1 MSLEIILLLLVGA
14 ATGALVV
21 GLLLRYR
28 IKRYETTR
36 GEAETELATL
46 RERLSSRDR
55 ELTEAKVTLERV
67 QTESTALRHELRSE
81 SSARATAEEK
91 NSRIPAIEAELAS
104 RENQITA
111 LQAGNARLQAQVA
124 GLEATLHEEREAAV
138 EKLALLEDAKEVLST
153 KFEALSARALRNNN
167 QSFLELAREQLGQFQ
182 QGAQSDLESR
192 QRAIDELV
200 KPLKVSL
207 EKVDDR
213 VQEIEHART
222 SAYTLLTE
230 QVRSLL
236 ETQSLLRLETTNLV
250 KAFRTPHVAGMWGQL
265 QLKRVVEIA
274 GMVEYCDFEQQTT
287 LHTDDG
293 LRRPDMIVRLPNNR
307 IIVVDSKAPTQAYI
321 DAIQA
326 EDETTRLAK
335 LKDHARL
342 VKDHIVQLSNRSYW
356 QHLTPTPEFV
366 VLFLPAESLF
376 RAALEQAPELIQT
389 GANEQVMLASPT
401 TLIAL
406 LKAVHYGWKQEQL
419 AKNAQEVSKLGQ
431 ELYDRI
437 KKFAQHFNDIGKN
450 LEKAIDAYNAG
461 VGSLISRVL
470 VTAKRFKE
478 LEASNDEEI
487 DEPQMIDKI
496 ARSMQDTGFL
506 PGLTGDGIPP
516 GAERGEADNPA
527 EEARDD
533 DGF

>member
-1 MSLEIILLLLVGA
+1 MSVETILRLLVGA
-14 ATGALVV
+14 AIGGLVV

-28 IKRYETTR
+28 IKRYETAR
-36 GEAETELATL
+36 GETEAELATL
-46 RERLSSRDR
+46 RERLLSRER
-55 ELTEAKVTLERV
+55 ELAEAKDALARV
-67 QTESTALRHELRSE
+67 QSEITVLRQEIRSE

-111 LQAGNARLQAQVA
+111 LQGDNARLQAQVA

-138 EKLALLEDAKEVLST
+138 EKLALLEGAKEELST
-153 KFEALSARALRNNN
+153 KFEALAAGALRNNI
-167 QSFLELAREQLGQFQ
+167 QSFLDVAREQFVQFQ
-182 QGAQSDLESR
+182 QGAQSDLETR

-213 VQEIEHART
+213 VQEIEQART
-222 SAYTLLTE
+222 TAYTLLTE
-230 QVRSLL
+230 QVRSLS
-236 ETQSLLRLETTNLV
+236 ETESLLRLETTNLV
-250 KAFRTPHVAGMWGQL
+250 KALRTPHVAGMWGQL
-265 QLKRVVEIA
+265 QLKRVVEFA
-274 GMVEYCDFEQQTT
+274 GMTEYCDFDQQTT
-287 LHTDDG
+287 LQTDDG
-293 LRRPDMIVRLPNNR
+293 VRRPDMIVRLPNNR

-342 VKDHIVQLSNRSYW
+342 VKDHIVQLSNRTYW

-419 AKNAQEVSKLGQ
+419 AKNAQEISKLGRD
-431 ELYDRI
+431 LYDRI
-437 KKFAQHFNDIGKN
+437 EIFARHFNDIGKH
-450 LEKAIDAYNAG
+450 LEKAIDFYNAG

-470 VTAKRFKE
+470 VTARRFKE
-478 LEASNDEEI
+478 LGASNDEEI
-487 DEPQMIDKI
+487 DEPQTIDKI

-506 PGLTGDGIPP
+506 PGLTGEEIQP
-516 GAERGEADNPA
+516 GAELGADNPA
-527 EEARDD
+527 EKARDD
-533 DGF
+533 DAF